1 MSVQTVELQCPSC
14 QVTQPAE
21 RDECGASLDLVP
33 CEGSNVKHMLC
44 QFCRILCAHCD
55 QFCCEDHS
63 VEVPLPVEK
72 RVLPWRKTE
81 RVCRVCMAEN
91 LVRG

>member
-1 MSVQTVELQCPSC
+1 MSLQSIDLTCPSC

-33 CEGSNVKHMLC
+33 CEGSDIKHMLC

-55 QFCCEDHS
+55 QFTCEEHS
-63 VEVPLPVEK
+63 VEVPVKIPAM
-72 RVLPWRKTE
+72 PWRKTE
-81 RVCRVCMAEN
+81 RVCRVCMAEG
-91 LVRG
+91 RS